1 MDGCILKYRDWSWRR
16 KRSSMEGD
24 AGKDLGCQKTMAGKA
39 NDENGSAENI
49 PSCCLKAKAST
60 PELEAKCHS
69 TVVSG
74 WFTESQSL
82 PDQYL

>member
-1 MDGCILKYRDWSWRR
+1 MA
-16 KRSSMEGD
+16 GD
-24 AGKDLGCQKTMAGKA
+24 AGKDLGCQKTMDGKA
-39 NDENGSAENI
+39 SNGNGSAKKI
-49 PSCCLKAKAST
+49 PSCCLKAKASA

-82 PDQYL
+82 PGQHL